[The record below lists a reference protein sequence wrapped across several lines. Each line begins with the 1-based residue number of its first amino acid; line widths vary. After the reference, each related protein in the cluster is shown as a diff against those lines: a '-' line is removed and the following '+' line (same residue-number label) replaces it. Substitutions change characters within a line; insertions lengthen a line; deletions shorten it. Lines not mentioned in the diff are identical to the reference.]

1 MITITHPTLYDI
13 SQSFH
18 FFYVLVVSISC
29 FHFVAFCI
37 AISMLITLVI
47 TLTSLIIVAF
57 IIYPEVKIVL
67 SDAKF

>member
-47 TLTSLIIVAF
+47 THITYHRRFHNL
-57 IIYPEVKIVL
+57 P
-67 SDAKF
+67 